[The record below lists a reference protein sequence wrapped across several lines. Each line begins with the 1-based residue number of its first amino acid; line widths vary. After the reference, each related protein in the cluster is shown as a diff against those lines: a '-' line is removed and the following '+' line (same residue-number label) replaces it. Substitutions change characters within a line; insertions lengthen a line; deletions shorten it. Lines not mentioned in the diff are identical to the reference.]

1 MTNCEN
7 LVTLPSSI
15 CNIRS
20 LERLVLQNCSKLQ
33 ELPKNP
39 MTLQCS
45 DMIGLCSLMDLNL
58 SGCNLMGGA
67 IPSDLWCLS
76 SLRRLNL
83 SGSNIRCIPSGIS
96 QLRILQLNHCKM
108 LESITELPSSLRVLD
123 AHDCTR
129 LDTLSSLSSLL
140 QCSLFSCFKSAIQE
154 LEHGIE
160 SSKSIGI
167 NIVIPGSRGIPEWI
181 SNQELGSEVTVELP
195 MNWCEDNDF
204 LGFALCSLYVPL
216 DDAFEDGGLECRLIA
231 FHGDQFR
238 RVDDIWFK
246 SSCKYYENGGVSYL
260 HKCCDNGDVSDCVLW
275 VTYYPQIAIKKK
287 HRSNQWRHFKA
298 LFNGLYNCGSKAFK
312 VKKCGVHLIYA
323 QDFQPNHYSSQLLRE
338 TANCNVKRSRDDT
351 ESDPAEGPSHKRLR
365 DLEP

>member
-1 MTNCEN
+1 MLQLANCSNFEKFPEIQRDMKSLHWLVLGGTAIKELPSSIYHLTGLRELSLYRCKNLRRLPSSICRLEFLHGIYLHGCSNLEAFPDIIKDMENIGRLELMGTSLKELPPSIEHLKGLEELDLTNCEN

-140 QCSLFSCFKSAIQE
+140 QCSLFSCFKSAIQ
-154 LEHGIE
+154 
-160 SSKSIGI
+160 
-167 NIVIPGSRGIPEWI
+167 V
-181 SNQELGSEVTVELP
+181 
-195 MNWCEDNDF
+195 
-204 LGFALCSLYVPL
+204 
-216 DDAFEDGGLECRLIA
+216 
-231 FHGDQFR
+231 
-238 RVDDIWFK
+238 
-246 SSCKYYENGGVSYL
+246 
-260 HKCCDNGDVSDCVLW
+260 
-275 VTYYPQIAIKKK
+275 
-287 HRSNQWRHFKA
+287 
-298 LFNGLYNCGSKAFK
+298 
-312 VKKCGVHLIYA
+312 
-323 QDFQPNHYSSQLLRE
+323 
-338 TANCNVKRSRDDT
+338 
-351 ESDPAEGPSHKRLR
+351 
-365 DLEP
+365 